1 MRFYEASPDEPCVYF
16 YETRQAGETSMT
28 EKTSL
33 PLHGYR
39 VLDLTRVRSGPTAVR
54 QLADWGADV
63 IKVEVPVG
71 PSLETEMGGAHLGP
85 DYQNLHRNKR
95 SLTLDLKKQAG
106 GGIFRRLIATAD
118 VVVENY
124 RPEVKHRLRIDY
136 ETLKK
141 SNPTLIYASISG
153 FGQDGPYVKR
163 PAYDQIIQGMTGM
176 MSVTGLPAH
185 GPVRAGVAIADTTA
199 GLYCAL
205 GILMALLQRERTG
218 AGQWVQTS
226 LLESLLAVMDFQ
238 AARWLVAG
246 EIPAQAGNDH
256 PTIIPTGVFDT
267 RDGKITIC
275 ASGQTMWQRLCK
287 ALDRPMWLTDPR
299 FASNRERSANRRI
312 LNEALQAIF
321 SGSTSAYWIDKLSR
335 EGLACGPVNTVSQ
348 AFDDPQVRHLGTR
361 WDVVH
366 PTLGRI
372 GLVGQPIR
380 SSAASSGVRSVAP
393 TPGQH
398 TDEVLR
404 ELGLSTADIAEL
416 RESGVV

>member
-1 MRFYEASPDEPCVYF
+1 
-16 YETRQAGETSMT
+16 MT
-28 EKTSL
+28 ENASL

-39 VLDLTRVRSGPTAVR
+39 ILDLTRVRSGPTAVR

-63 IKVEVPVG
+63 IKVELPVE
-71 PSLETEMGGAHLGP
+71 PNLETEMGGTHLGP

-95 SLTLDLKKQAG
+95 SLTLNLKKQAG
-106 GGIFRRLIATAD
+106 VEIFRRLVETAD

-124 RPEVKHRLRIDY
+124 RPEVKHRLGIDY

-141 SNPTLIYASISG
+141 NHPGLIYASISG

-246 EIPAQAGNDH
+246 ELPVQAGNDH
-256 PTIIPTGVFDT
+256 PTIIPTGVYDT
-267 RDGKITIC
+267 QDGKITIC
-275 ASGQTMWQRLCK
+275 ASGQTMWQRLCR
-287 ALDRPMWLTDPR
+287 ALDRPMWLADPR
-299 FASNRERSANRRI
+299 FVGNRERSANRHI
-312 LNEALQAIF
+312 LNGALQAIF
-321 SGSTSAYWIDKLSR
+321 SGNTSAHWIDKLSR

-361 WDVVH
+361 WDVMH
-366 PTLGRI
+366 PVLGNI

-380 SSAASSGVRSVAP
+380 SSATSSGVRSLAP

-404 ELGLSTADIAEL
+404 ELGLSAAHVAEL
-416 RESGVV
+416 RGSGVV

>member
-1 MRFYEASPDEPCVYF
+1 
-16 YETRQAGETSMT
+16 MT

>member
-1 MRFYEASPDEPCVYF
+1 
-16 YETRQAGETSMT
+16 MT

-106 GGIFRRLIATAD
+106 GGIFRRLVATAD

>member
-1 MRFYEASPDEPCVYF
+1 
-16 YETRQAGETSMT
+16 MT

-106 GGIFRRLIATAD
+106 GGIFRRLVATAD

-124 RPEVKHRLRIDY
+124 RPEVKHRLRVDY
-136 ETLKK
+136 EALKK
-141 SNPTLIYASISG
+141 SNPALIYASISG